1 MCNTP
6 KHVVVLGGGFAGLS
20 VCRALN
26 DPRLQ
31 ITLVDRQNHHLFQ
44 PLLYQVA
51 TAGLAAP
58 DIAQPLRHILHDQ
71 ENVTTLMTEVR
82 AIDAAARRVD
92 TSEGVLTYD
101 YLVVA
106 LGARTGYFGH
116 NEWEKFAPGLK
127 TLDEATALRR
137 QMLLAFE
144 RAETTKDEAERARL
158 LSFVIVGGG
167 PTGVE
172 MAGALAELAR
182 RVLVDDFRRIDPTRA
197 RVHLVEAAPRLL
209 LMFPE
214 KQSEYT
220 KRRLER
226 MGVTV
231 HVNAPVKDVGQG
243 FVVAGTERLEASV
256 IVWAAGVEGSP
267 VVKTILGAPL
277 DRGGRIQVAPDLS
290 VPGYSEV
297 FAAGDLVTLTDAK
310 GVRVPGVAPAAN
322 QMGKHIAKQIR
333 ADLAGKAREPFVYT
347 DKGSMATI
355 GRSAAVAMVK
365 NLRINGW
372 FAWLMWLTVHLFF
385 LVGMRNRIII
395 FLQWAWAYLSWQRGA
410 RIITGLG
417 GKALVPE
424 LKTEAPTETT
434 APPGSGSSG
443 S

>member
-1 MCNTP
+1 MNQP
-6 KHVVVLGGGFAGLS
+6 QKHVLVLGGGFAGLS
-20 VCRALN
+20 VCRELD
-26 DPRLQ
+26 DPRVR

-82 AIDAAARRVD
+82 AIDGAARRVETAD
-92 TSEGVLTYD
+92 GILTYD
-101 YLVVA
+101 YLVIA

-116 NEWEKFAPGLK
+116 NEWEKHAPGLK

-144 RAETTKDEAERARL
+144 RAETTRDEAERERL

-209 LMFPE
+209 LMFSE
-214 KQSEYT
+214 QQSEYT

-231 HVNAPVKDVGQG
+231 HVNAPVKDVGEG
-243 FVVAGTERLEASV
+243 FVIAGDQRMEASV
-256 IVWAAGVEGSP
+256 ILWAAGVEGSP
-267 VVKTILGAPL
+267 VLKTIPGVPL
-277 DRGGRIQVAPDLS
+277 DRGGRVQVAPDLS
-290 VPGYSEV
+290 VPGHEEM
-297 FAAGDLVTLTDAK
+297 FAAGDLVALTDAK

-322 QMGKHIAKQIR
+322 QMGKHIARQIR
-333 ADLAGKAREPFVYT
+333 ADLEGKPRAPFVYN

-355 GRSAAVAMVK
+355 GRSAAVAQVK

-372 FAWLMWLTVHLFF
+372 FAWVMWLTVHLFF
-385 LVGMRNRIII
+385 LIGLRNRLII
-395 FLQWAWAYLSWQRGA
+395 FLQWAWAYISWQRGA

-417 GKALVPE
+417 GRALIPE
-424 LKTEAPTETT
+424 LKTEAPTPTT
-434 APPGSGSSG
+434 APPSAKGI
-443 S
+443 

>member
-1 MCNTP
+1 MNADEQT

-20 VCRALN
+20 ACQRLN
-26 DPRLQ
+26 DPRVRV
-31 ITLVDRQNHHLFQ
+31 TLIDRQNHHLFQ

-82 AIDAAARRVD
+82 SIDAPARRVE
-92 TSEGVLTYD
+92 TSEGVITYD

-116 NEWEKFAPGLK
+116 NEWERFAPGLK

-144 RAETTKDEAERARL
+144 RAETAKDEAERERL

-172 MAGALAELAR
+172 MAGAVAELAR
-182 RVLVDDFRRIDPTRA
+182 RVLVDDFRHIDPKRA
-197 RVHLVEAAPRLL
+197 RVHLIEAAGRLL

-214 KQSEYT
+214 KQSAYT
-220 KRRLER
+220 KRKLER

-231 HVNAPVKDVGQG
+231 HLNSPVKEVGEG
-243 FVVAGTERLEASV
+243 FVVAGDTRIHASV
-256 IVWAAGVEGSP
+256 TLWAAGVEGSP

-277 DRGGRIQVAPDLS
+277 DRGGRVQVSPDLS
-290 VPGYSEV
+290 VPSHPEI
-297 FAAGDLVTLTDAK
+297 FAAGDLVSLTDVN
-310 GVRVPGVAPAAN
+310 GVRVPGVAPAAG
-322 QMGKHIAKQIR
+322 QMGRHVAKQIM
-333 ADLAGKAREPFVYT
+333 ADLDGRKREPFRYR

-355 GRSAAVAMVK
+355 GRSTAVAQAGR
-365 NLRINGW
+365 LRWEGW
-372 FAWLMWLTVHLFF
+372 FAWMAWLTVHLFF
-385 LVGMRNRIII
+385 LVGLRNRILV
-395 FLQWAWAYLSWQRGA
+395 FLQWMWAYVTWQRGA
-410 RIITGLG
+410 RIITGLSLTAA
-417 GKALVPE
+417 KRIEPE
-424 LKTEAPTETT
+424 DESKK
-434 APPGSGSSG
+434 
-443 S
+443 

>member
-1 MCNTP
+1 MNDTR

-20 VCRALN
+20 VCRELD
-26 DPRLQ
+26 DPRIR

-82 AIDAAARRVD
+82 SIDGAARRVE
-92 TSEGVLTYD
+92 TTQGVLTYD
-101 YLVVA
+101 YLVIA
-106 LGARTGYFGH
+106 LGARTGYFGR
-116 NEWEKFAPGLK
+116 NEWEKHAPGLK
-127 TLDEATALRR
+127 TLDEATRLRR
-137 QMLLAFE
+137 EMLLAFE
-144 RAETTKDEAERARL
+144 RAETTNDEAERARL

-172 MAGALAELAR
+172 MAGAIAELAR

-197 RVHLVEAAPRLL
+197 HVHLVEAAPRLL

-214 KQSEYT
+214 QQSEYT

-231 HVNAPVKDVGQG
+231 HVNSPVKEVGQG
-243 FVVAGTERLEASV
+243 FVVAGNQRIEASV
-256 IVWAAGVEGSP
+256 IMWAAGVEGSP
-267 VVKTILGAPL
+267 VAKTLMGAPL
-277 DRGGRIQVAPDLS
+277 DRGGRLQVAPDLS
-290 VPGYSEV
+290 VPGYTEI
-297 FAAGDLVTLTDAK
+297 FAAGDLVSLTDAK

-322 QMGKHIAKQIR
+322 QMGRHIARQIK
-333 ADLAGKAREPFVYT
+333 ADLAGKERTPFVYT
-347 DKGSMATI
+347 DKGTMATI

-365 NLRINGW
+365 KLRINGW
-372 FAWLMWLTVHLFF
+372 FAWLMWLVVHLFF

-395 FLQWAWAYLSWQRGA
+395 FLQWAWAYISWQRGA

-417 GKALVPE
+417 AKASVPE
-424 LKTEAPTETT
+424 LKTEAPTPATAQTT
-434 APPGSGSSG
+434 KA
-443 S
+443 

>member
-1 MCNTP
+1 MNDP
-6 KHVVVLGGGFAGLS
+6 RKHVVVLGGGFAGLS
-20 VCRALN
+20 VCRGLN
-26 DPRLQ
+26 DPRVR

-82 AIDAAARRVD
+82 AIDAERRCVE
-92 TSEGVLTYD
+92 TAGGSLSYD
-101 YLVVA
+101 YLVIA
-106 LGARTGYFGH
+106 LGARTGYFGRD
-116 NEWEKFAPGLK
+116 EWEKFAPGLK
-127 TLDEATALRR
+127 TLDEATRLRR
-137 QMLLAFE
+137 EMLLAFE
-144 RAETTKDEAERARL
+144 RAETTHDEAERTRL
-158 LSFVIVGGG
+158 LSFVVVGGG

-172 MAGALAELAR
+172 MAGAIAELAR

-214 KQSEYT
+214 SQSEYT

-243 FVVAGTERLEASV
+243 YVVAGQDRIEASV

-267 VVKTILGAPL
+267 VLKTLAGAPL
-277 DRGGRIQVAPDLS
+277 DKGGRLQVAPDLS
-290 VPGYSEV
+290 VPGRAEI
-297 FAAGDLVTLTDAK
+297 FAAGDLVSLTDAK
-310 GVRVPGVAPAAN
+310 DVRVPGVAPAAN
-322 QMGKHIAKQIR
+322 QMGRHIARQIR
-333 ADLAGKAREPFVYT
+333 AELDGRARAPFVYT

-365 NLRINGW
+365 KLRINGW
-372 FAWLMWLTVHLFF
+372 FAWLMWLVVHLFF
-385 LVGMRNRIII
+385 LIGLRNRLII
-395 FLQWAWAYLSWQRGA
+395 FLQWAWAYVSWQRGA

-417 GKALVPE
+417 AKASVPE

-434 APPGSGSSG
+434 AR
-443 S
+443 